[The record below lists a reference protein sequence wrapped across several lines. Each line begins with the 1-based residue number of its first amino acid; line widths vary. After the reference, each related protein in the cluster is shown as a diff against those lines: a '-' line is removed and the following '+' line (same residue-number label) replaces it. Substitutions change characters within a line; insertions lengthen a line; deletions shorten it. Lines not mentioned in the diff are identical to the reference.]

1 MTDRRTLNYDPETKI
16 KTDFVF
22 EAGDKPS
29 DDKFTIATSQ
39 DVSSIVKANKVARNE
54 IDRHH
59 KHGEWSKVASIPLSV
74 YYDLERRGILKD
86 QKALKKW
93 LNDSDNQAFRT
104 RDARL

>member
-1 MTDRRTLNYDPETKI
+1 MSDRRTLSYDPLTKI

-39 DVSSIVKANKVARNE
+39 DVGSIVKANKVVRNE
-54 IDRHH
+54 IDRHQ